1 MLAVQ
6 LVLHILWGR
15 MGNSEATLMEFKA
28 IPLVELERVI
38 KASKPTTCMLDPLP
52 SKVLK
57 ELLPTVGPAILSLMN
72 LSLSTGIVPSNFK
85 AALIKPLLKK
95 PGLDPEL
102 VRNYQPMSNLPV
114 LSKVQERIVA
124 KQIVDYLK

>member
-1 MLAVQ
+1 
-6 LVLHILWGR
+6 
-15 MGNSEATLMEFKA
+15 
-28 IPLVELERVI
+28 
-38 KASKPTTCMLDPLP
+38 MLDPLP

-85 AALIKPLLKK
+85 AAEIKPLLKK

-102 VRNYQPMSNLPV
+102 VRNYQPISNLRF
-114 LSKVQERIVA
+114 LTKVQEMIVT
-124 KQIVDYLK
+124 KQIVDYLTRNNLFEPF